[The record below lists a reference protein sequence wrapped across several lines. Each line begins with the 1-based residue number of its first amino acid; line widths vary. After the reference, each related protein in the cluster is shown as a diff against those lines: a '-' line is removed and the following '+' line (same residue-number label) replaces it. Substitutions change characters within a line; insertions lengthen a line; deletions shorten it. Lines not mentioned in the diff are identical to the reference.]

1 LHLDHDS
8 EAALEATLDLVNSD
22 DRRTG
27 VDTLTT
33 VAALGAFLD
42 RHAVSG
48 SRAGT
53 DGELRAVRRL
63 RARLRA
69 VFDAAAAGDHRTA
82 LADLNDLIAEA
93 RAVPYLVEH
102 DGNPLH
108 LHYTPPDAPLHH
120 RIGAEMA
127 ICLAV
132 VVRDGGFDRLRVCE
146 SDDCGRVL
154 VDLSRNRSRRYCDT
168 QCGNRRHVAAYRE
181 RRARAGTAPATG
193 SAATTA
199 TTGE

>member
-1 LHLDHDS
+1 LRLDHDS
-8 EAALEATLDLVNSD
+8 EQALEAALDLVNSD

-27 VDTLTT
+27 VDSLAT
-33 VAALGAFLD
+33 VGALAGFLD
-42 RHAVSG
+42 RHQVSG

-53 DGELRAVRRL
+53 ESELRAVRRL
-63 RARLRA
+63 RGRLRS
-69 VFDAAAAGDHRTA
+69 VFDAAAADDRA
-82 LADLNDLIAEA
+82 AVVAELNDLIADA

-108 LHYTPPDAPLHH
+108 LHYTPPDAPVHH
-120 RIGAEMA
+120 RIGAEVA

-146 SDDCGRVL
+146 SADCGRAL

-168 QCGNRRHVAAYRE
+168 QCGNRHHVAAYRQ
-181 RRARAGTAPATG
+181 RRAQAEEDA
-193 SAATTA
+193 
-199 TTGE
+199 